1 MNLRS
6 LAMIAFTSVAL
17 LGCQT
22 PGADQVLLSK
32 KPAVELRAMQ
42 GRIFETG
49 DRAKVMRA
57 TIATLQDQG
66 YSIVKVESGA
76 GSIKASKLAILEV
89 SASVFPRGDKQI
101 VVRANAIV
109 KTPDGSSQVDDPAF
123 YQQRFFEPLSKS
135 LFLTALSEP
144 DPGRTDDTSKQEG
157 GLK

>member
-1 MNLRS
+1 MNLRA
-6 LAMIAFTSVAL
+6 LATIAFTSVVL
-17 LGCQT
+17 LSCQT

-66 YSIVKVESGA
+66 YSIVKIESGA
-76 GSIKASKLAILEV
+76 GSIKASKLYILEV
-89 SASVFPRGDKQI
+89 SASVFPRGEKQI

-109 KTPDGSSQVDDPAF
+109 KTADGSSQVDDPAF
-123 YQQRFFEPLSKS
+123 YQQRFFEPLSKA
-135 LFLTALSEP
+135 LFLTALSETA
-144 DPGRTDDTSKQEG
+144 PGRTDDTSKPEG
-157 GLK
+157 ALK

>member
-1 MNLRS
+1 MNLRTFVI
-6 LAMIAFTSVAL
+6 LAFALVAL
-17 LGCQT
+17 PGCQT

-42 GRIFETG
+42 GRLFDTG

-66 YSIVKVESGA
+66 YSIEKVESSA
-76 GSIKASKLAILEV
+76 GSIKARKLATLIV

-109 KTPDGSSQVDDPAF
+109 ATPEGQSQVDDPAF
-123 YQQRFFEPLSKS
+123 YQQRFFEPLSKA

-144 DPGRTDDTSKQEG
+144 DAGPIADSSKTEG

>member
-1 MNLRS
+1 MNLRT

-123 YQQRFFEPLSKS
+123 YQQRFFEPLSKA

-144 DPGRTDDTSKQEG
+144 DPGRTDDTSKPEG